1 MIVIY
6 IHSLQI
12 GRNKSNCSSICDP
25 VMLFLFCHLFSL
37 VEVDIYPYIS
47 VVHLG
52 IPFSWGYNILL
63 LNIRVIISRGS
74 LSMKFIVVDP
84 LGEIGGNPDLSRSS
98 MLSIV
103 PSYLIGMREDR
114 SVVLY
119 PSVSMFPRTIHLRIA
134 NFLILNP
141 GLSIHLL
148 SLLLG
153 ISSVE
158 RKISAVSLLD
168 INI

>member
-1 MIVIY
+1 
-6 IHSLQI
+6 
-12 GRNKSNCSSICDP
+12 
-25 VMLFLFCHLFSL
+25 
-37 VEVDIYPYIS
+37 
-47 VVHLG
+47 
-52 IPFSWGYNILL
+52 
-63 LNIRVIISRGS
+63 
-74 LSMKFIVVDP
+74 MKFIVVDP